1 LKLRMIAPYLLMT
14 ALFFNGCQSTQ
25 PLPPQPASAD
35 ARRLLILPFTNMA
48 AIYGGDVNVR
58 SPFGG
63 GVFYTG
69 PVTDDAVSFLTGML
83 EGKIRAHTQIQLIPA
98 GPANAL
104 METLLVESEQMRRDT
119 LVSTAARLNADAVL
133 AGFIYRFSQRV
144 GGDYGVK
151 KAASAAFD
159 LYLLRTADGKLIW
172 QGQFDQ
178 TQQPLSQNLL
188 QLKTF
193 LNRGGQ
199 WITVEQMAGE
209 GLAALLWRAP
219 LGMAA
224 TTD

>member
-1 LKLRMIAPYLLMT
+1 MIAPYLLVT
-14 ALFFNGCQSTQ
+14 ALFFSGCQSTQ
-25 PLPPQPASAD
+25 PLPPQPASANVQ
-35 ARRLLILPFTNMA
+35 RLLILPFTNMA
-48 AIYGGDVNVR
+48 AIYGGDANVR

-63 GVFYTG
+63 GVFSTG
-69 PVTDDAVSFLTGML
+69 PVTDDAVSFLTNAL
-83 EGKIRAHTQIQLIPA
+83 EGKIRTRTQIQLVSA
-98 GPANAL
+98 GPAHAL
-104 METLLVESEQMRRDT
+104 METLLVEPERMRRET
-119 LVSTAARLNADAVL
+119 LVSTAARLNADAVM
-133 AGFIYRFSQRV
+133 AGFIYRFSQRI

-159 LYLLRTADGKLIW
+159 LYLLRTADGQLIW

-209 GLAALLWRAP
+209 GLATMLQRAP

-224 TTD
+224 TAD